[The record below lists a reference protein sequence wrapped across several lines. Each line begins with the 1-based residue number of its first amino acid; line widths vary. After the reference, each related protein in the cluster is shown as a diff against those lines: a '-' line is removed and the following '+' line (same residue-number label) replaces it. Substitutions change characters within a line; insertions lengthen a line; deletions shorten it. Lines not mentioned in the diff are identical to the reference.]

1 MFIPIAQ
8 LPPSS
13 KVWIYQA
20 NQRFT
25 AEQEDKISSALQ
37 AFTTEWEVHGSPL
50 PASFEIRFNQFVV
63 IAANDTA
70 SGCSIDASVRVM
82 KDIGALTG
90 LDFFDR
96 NLVAIKGEN
105 GVDFLPLKEL
115 KSSFRS
121 GLWNEHSLF
130 FNNAISSLADYHI
143 SWPQEA
149 GKTWL
154 KRYFFNESVVK

>member
-1 MFIPIAQ
+1 MFIPISQ

-20 NQRFT
+20 NRKIT
-25 AEQEDKISSALQ
+25 PEQENKIIADLQ
-37 AFTTEWEVHGSPL
+37 TFTNNWEVHGSPL
-50 PASFEIRFNQFVV
+50 PASFQIRFNQFIVV
-63 IAANDTA
+63 AANDSA

-82 KDIGALTG
+82 KEIGASTG

-96 NLVAIKGEN
+96 TLVALKQEDD
-105 GVDFLPLKEL
+105 VVLLPLKEL
-115 KSSFRS
+115 KSAYRS
-121 GLWNEHSLF
+121 GIWNEHTLF
-130 FNNAISSLADYHI
+130 FNNAISSLADYHT

>member
-8 LPPSS
+8 LPLTS

-20 NQRFT
+20 NHKFT
-25 AEQEDKISSALQ
+25 PEQESKVSSDLQ
-37 AFTTEWEVHGSPL
+37 AFTSEWEVHGSPL
-50 PASFEIRFNQFVV
+50 PASFEIRYNQFVV

-82 KDIGALTG
+82 KEIGASTG

-96 NLVAIKGEN
+96 NLVAMKGES
-105 GVDFLPLKEL
+105 GVVLLPLKEL

-130 FNNAISSLADYHI
+130 FNNAISSLADYHA

>member
-1 MFIPIAQ
+1 MFTPIAQ
-8 LPPSS
+8 LPPTS

-20 NQRFT
+20 NQKFT
-25 AEQEDKISSALQ
+25 SEQESKITSDLQ
-37 AFTTEWEVHGSPL
+37 TFTDEWEVHGAPL

-63 IAANDTA
+63 IAANDSA

-82 KDIGALTG
+82 KAIGASTG

-96 NLVAIKGEN
+96 NLVAMKHDDD
-105 GVDFLPLKEL
+105 VVMLPLKEL
-115 KSSFRS
+115 KSSFRP
-121 GLWNEHSLF
+121 GFWNERSLF
-130 FNNAISSLADYHI
+130 FNNAISSLADYHT